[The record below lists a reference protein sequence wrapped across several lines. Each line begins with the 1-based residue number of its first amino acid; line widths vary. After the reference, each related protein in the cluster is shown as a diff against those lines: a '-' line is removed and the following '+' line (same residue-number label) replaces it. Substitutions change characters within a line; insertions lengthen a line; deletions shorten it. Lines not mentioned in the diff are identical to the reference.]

1 MAEYTGLESL
11 VNIYFLPS
19 VEGSNSSRFPI
30 DISIVLL
37 SEEAVAIV
45 IGEILAS
52 SITETRN
59 NGVVVLFLSLSRD
72 IGATSCLL
80 QVNARLRP
88 ILTSMEHRSYMIK
101 QGGSVKSVSIMIFI
115 LIFSTFSSLVSS
127 DSPYIDDSHIVEIID
142 PEVIQV
148 LPHNSSA
155 FTQGLLF
162 HNGKI
167 YESTGLYGESSLRI
181 INTSTGLV
189 EKMIRLSDDYF
200 AEGLAIVNNTLVQ
213 LTWKEN
219 IGFLYNSSSLE
230 LLGNFT
236 YEGEGWGLCNNQNNL
251 WFSDGSYQLSKISLE
266 NFSFFD
272 EPLTIQYNNSPI
284 NMINELE
291 CPFNSGLIYAN
302 IWLEDRIISI
312 SESTGEVC
320 FEYDLTNIRSQFE
333 NDNSRELN
341 GIAYDSTNSLFWI
354 TGKNWS
360 NYYLVDL
367 NGTSQ
372 DCQLIEQL
380 DENGISSNIEIILII
395 ILGIFIMPFSWPLF
409 GLIFYKLF
417 RRQTQHTPPSGT
429 IENVHEE

>member
-1 MAEYTGLESL
+1 M
-11 VNIYFLPS
+11 
-19 VEGSNSSRFPI
+19 
-30 DISIVLL
+30 
-37 SEEAVAIV
+37 
-45 IGEILAS
+45 LAS
-52 SITETRN
+52 SKTETRN

-72 IGATSCLL
+72 IRATSCLL

-88 ILTSMEHRSYMIK
+88 ILTSMEHRSYMISE
-101 QGGSVKSVSIMIFI
+101 GGGGKSVSILIFI
-115 LIFSTFSSLVSS
+115 LVFSIFSSLVSS
-127 DSPYIDDSHIVEIID
+127 DSTSIDEPHIVEVIS

-148 LPHNSSA
+148 IPHDSSA
-155 FTQGLLF
+155 FTQGLLV

-181 INTSTGLV
+181 INTSTGVV
-189 EKMIRLSDDYF
+189 EQIIQLSDNYF
-200 AEGLAIVNNTLVQ
+200 AEGLAIINNTLIQ

-219 IGFLYNSSSLE
+219 IGFIYNSTSLE

-236 YEGEGWGLCNNQNNL
+236 YEGEGWGLCSNHNNL
-251 WFSDGSYQLSKISLE
+251 WFSDGSYQLSKISSE
-266 NFSFFD
+266 NLSFFD
-272 EPLTIQYNNSPI
+272 EPLTIEYNNSPI

-312 SESTGEVC
+312 SESTGDVC
-320 FEYDLTNIRSQFE
+320 FEYDLTDIRSQYE
-333 NDNSRELN
+333 NENSGELN
-341 GIAYDSTNSLFWI
+341 GIAYDSSNSLFWI

-380 DENGISSNIEIILII
+380 DIKSSTSSVEIILII
-395 ILGIFIMPFSWPLF
+395 ILGIFIMPFSWPFF

-429 IENVHEE
+429 TEDVHEE